1 MSTGFDGASSVD
13 VLGGLPADERRAL
26 ERIAKRRLWVALPLA
41 HEEAEPAFYH
51 HPGASL
57 PRREDDGI
65 RLRVLAGSAFGMTS
79 PVQTLSPLFYVE
91 AAMSAGSALSLPS
104 EHEERAVYVVHG
116 AVGCGTER
124 TEAGRMLVFVPG
136 AAVAL
141 RADSAA
147 RIVLLGGAPLDSRR
161 CIHWNF
167 VSSSRERIE
176 QAKRDWKERRFPRVP
191 GDEVE
196 FVPLPDS

>member
-1 MSTGFDGASSVD
+1 
-13 VLGGLPADERRAL
+13 
-26 ERIAKRRLWVALPLA
+26 
-41 HEEAEPAFYH
+41 
-51 HPGASL
+51 
-57 PRREDDGI
+57 
-65 RLRVLAGSAFGMTS
+65 MTS

-91 AAMSAGSALSLPS
+91 AAMSAGSVLSLPT
-104 EHEERAVYVVHG
+104 EHEERAVYVVDG
-116 AVGCGTER
+116 AVGCGVER
-124 TEAGRMLVFVPG
+124 SEAGRMLVFVPG
-136 AAVAL
+136 AAVAP

-147 RIVLLGGAPLDSRR
+147 RIVLLGGAPLDGRR
-161 CIHWNF
+161 YMHWNF